1 MISSLVPLAL
11 LLPSIALAAGA
22 PPAQLYFSPSPSAS
36 SSSSAPQISLSPPQA
51 NAVLAHHLGVSSHV
65 NFPLGQGRNGRE
77 WEEALTVASEEGP
90 KFVVVLECPKQG
102 CSDVLPTQLA
112 SSRPYA
118 LPSLPVHSW
127 ISALALHL
135 HRMVDSLGLDP
146 DSQAIVGLRGFV
158 EEGLKSV
165 AGWQGWVSQELGS
178 WIGWDEIKRKVK
190 AGVEPIRPNSGLLT
204 DLDFL
209 DSSADT
215 LVIELEKLVAMAD
228 SFVASSENDSGPQSS
243 AAPQLVVVHLKGLKD
258 IAAKH
263 AMHSPTYQR
272 AASLLRQTLS
282 GTLSA
287 FEQSCASSSAAPQP
301 KVLLL
306 ALPPHQTPIL
316 RKRQPWLA
324 PFSSGMDRYVSQQRS
339 QHARALNSN
348 VKRSVFSPASDG
360 RVRRAPAAQ
369 KTPIVPSS
377 SRCFASLPELN
388 NLTASCLGHGEGVKG
403 ISTRDLGA
411 NGGECWVCSCG
422 ETWDVETGKR
432 TRWAGEGCEKEDLS
446 GDFAL
451 LFFSSLALILILVS
465 SVGLLYKI
473 GTIQLPG
480 TLSAVNGGGGHAK
493 RD

>member
-1 MISSLVPLAL
+1 MMLPSLVPVAL

-22 PPAQLYFSPSPSAS
+22 PPAQLYFSPSS
-36 SSSSAPQISLSPPQA
+36 SSSSSSSPQISLSPPQA

-65 NFPLGQGRNGRE
+65 NFPLGQGRHGRE
-77 WEEALTVASEEGP
+77 WEEALTVPAEEGP

-102 CSDVLPTQLA
+102 CSDVLPTQFA
-112 SSRPYA
+112 SARPYA

-127 ISALALHL
+127 ISALSLHL
-135 HRMVDSLGLDP
+135 HRMADSLGLDA
-146 DSQAIVGLRGFV
+146 DSQAVVGLKAFV

-190 AGVEPIRPNSGLLT
+190 PGVEPIRPNSGLLT

-209 DSSADT
+209 DSSANS
-215 LVIELEKLVAMAD
+215 LIIELENLVSMAD
-228 SFVASSENDSGPQSS
+228 SFVASSGSDSGPQSS

-263 AMHSPTYQR
+263 AMQSVTYQR
-272 AASLLRQTLS
+272 AASLLQQTLS

-287 FEQSCASSSAAPQP
+287 FERSSASPQP
-301 KVLLL
+301 KILLL

-348 VKRSVFSPASDG
+348 VKRSVFSPAAEDG

-377 SRCFASLPELN
+377 SRCFASLQELN

-411 NGGECWVCSCG
+411 SGGECWVCSCG
-422 ETWDVETGKR
+422 ETWDEETGKR

-451 LFFSSLALILILVS
+451 LFFSSLALVLILVS